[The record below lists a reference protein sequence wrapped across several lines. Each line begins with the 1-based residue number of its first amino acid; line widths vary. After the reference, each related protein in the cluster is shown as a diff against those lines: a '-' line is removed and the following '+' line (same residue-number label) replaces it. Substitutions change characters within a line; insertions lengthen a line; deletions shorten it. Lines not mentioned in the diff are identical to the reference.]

1 MLISCIKLDLTLYWN
16 KDGGNCI
23 ILSIFLLQH
32 AKEDLVIPEAKK
44 QKLDMPHIAEEAPFK
59 HHSQDVELHRQ
70 LLHSLSPVSS
80 SSIAE
85 HQKDQ
90 EYKQMEEEDIVKS
103 KAVVNEKDMEILML
117 KSKLEASSK
126 EREIMVELAFSMS
139 ENISRLEIMLQN
151 RTDLKEANT
160 ELQEM
165 KTKLQDA
172 KLQLGIS
179 VSNVMEAKESRFEL
193 ERENMYIDS
202 ITIEPTILDLLE
214 KQQRLKEWVLETSSI
229 PPSVL
234 PSDSGLATSIADVS
248 EGGEPLEDF
257 EQQFLQELAMKREEI
272 VKKEEAQKRLLE
284 DLAMKREEIVKKEE
298 AQKRLLGDLAMKQEE
313 LKRKEEEIER
323 LREELEKANSDK
335 SKVYSERLGEAEQ
348 FQKNIRELETV
359 LKTKNEEV
367 MGLADELQHLHQ
379 QMEALRSCDEKDLYR
394 MEKNPHGICVIFDNH
409 EFYHPTDPDKALPN
423 RGGAEVDLYNLR
435 VTFEWLRYRVVIYK
449 NYSHTLMMDVMCA
462 MAQRNHAE
470 YDSFVCCILTHGEE
484 NIIYGANS
492 IPLSLIDLTGVM
504 KMCKTL
510 INKPKMF
517 FIQCTRGDREDQGH
531 KLEVVDKTIPQDL
544 VQHPGANAIHQEAD
558 FFFGYAT
565 PLGYAAYR
573 SRRHGSWYISELC
586 KALTTQGYTSNLSN
600 IMKKVNNNTNK
611 AFTKEGYKQT
621 AEVVD
626 RLRKDVHFFHFS
638 KSNIQQQQEEQSSD

>member
-1 MLISCIKLDLTLYWN
+1 M
-16 KDGGNCI
+16 
-23 ILSIFLLQH
+23 
-32 AKEDLVIPEAKK
+32 VIPEAKK
-44 QKLDMPHIAEEAPFK
+44 QKLDMPNIAEEAPFR
-59 HHSQDVELHRQ
+59 HHSLDNQLHRQ
-70 LLHSLSPVSS
+70 QLHSLSLVSS

-90 EYKQMEEEDIVKS
+90 EYSRMEEEEIVKS

-234 PSDSGLATSIADVS
+234 PSDSGLATSIVDVS
-248 EGGEPLEDF
+248 EGGEPPEDF

-272 VKKEEAQKRLLE
+272 IKKEEAQKRLLE

-298 AQKRLLGDLAMKQEE
+298 VQKRLLEDLAMKQGE
-313 LKRKEEEIER
+313 LRRKEEEIER
-323 LREELEKANSDK
+323 LRVELEQANSDRG
-335 SKVYSERLGEAEQ
+335 KVYSERLGEAEQ
-348 FQKNIRELETV
+348 FQQNIRELETM
-359 LKTKNEEV
+359 LKTKNDEV
-367 MGLADELQHLHQ
+367 MGLDNELQHLHQ
-379 QMEALRSCDEKDLYR
+379 QMEALRVSNEKDLYR
-394 MEKNPHGICVIFDNH
+394 MDKNPHGICVIINNH
-409 EFYHPTDPDKALPN
+409 RFYHPTDPGKAHCD
-423 RGGAEVDLYNLR
+423 RVGAEVDQKNLKL
-435 VTFEWLRYRVVIYK
+435 TFKHLQYEVEIYENLTHK
-449 NYSHTLMMDVMCA
+449 QMIETMVS
-462 MAQRNHAE
+462 MALRNHAN
-470 YDSFVCCILTHGEE
+470 YDSFICCILTNGEQNMVHG
-484 NIIYGANS
+484 ADS
-492 IPLSLIDLTGVM
+492 IPVSLLDLTGVM
-504 KMCKTL
+504 KMCRTL
-510 INKPKMF
+510 INKPKLF
-517 FIQCTRGDREDQGH
+517 FIQAGRGEHEDEGI
-531 KLEVVDKTIPQDL
+531 KLKILEEATPQDL
-544 VQHPGANAIHQEAD
+544 VQRPGQEAD

-565 PLGYAAYR
+565 PFGYAAYR
-573 SRRHGSWYISELC
+573 SRHTGSWYINELC
-586 KALTTQGYTSNLSN
+586 KALTTHAYTNNLSN
-600 IMKKVNNNTNK
+600 IMRKVNDSINK
-611 AFTKEGYKQT
+611 AFTKDGYKQT

-626 RLRKDVHFFHFS
+626 RLRKDIHFFHFS
-638 KSNIQQQQEEQSSD
+638 KSNIQQQQVERTND